1 MSRLKYI
8 AWRTLN
14 TIILLWVIITVLF
27 LLFRL
32 LPGSYADLLVAEGA
46 DQETVETLRAQWG
59 LDQPLYFQYF
69 AYLANFVQ
77 LNVGE
82 SFQYG
87 LPVWEYVAHRIAN
100 TLILVAPGITVGYV
114 IGTIIGTILGSRRG
128 SKLENFGVF
137 TLVMIGS
144 LPSFFTAILFVVFF
158 AVYLDLF
165 PTGGMLSAGTAG
177 LFGSEV
183 VWWKLYFT
191 TEFLHHWLLPF
202 LVVVILGIYPSAMV
216 MRTSVVE
223 VSGQDF
229 MYYNEVSGLGQK
241 DRLIRMAHHAILPVL
256 TLFPI
261 SVGQAVSGLVLV
273 ELVFNWPGIGY
284 TLIEAVFNRDYPVIQ
299 FVFFMTAAFVVIANF
314 FIDIAYGIIDPR
326 ISVGGEE

>member
-1 MSRLKYI
+1 MSRVRYI

-32 LPGSYADLLVAEGA
+32 LPGSYADLLIAEGA

-59 LDQPLYFQYF
+59 LDQPLYIQYV
-69 AYLANFVQ
+69 AYLSNFVQ
-77 LNVGE
+77 LNMGE

-87 LPVWEYVAHRIAN
+87 MPVWDYVNHRIAN
-100 TLILVAPGITVGYV
+100 TLVLVAPGITIGYV
-114 IGTIIGTILGSRRG
+114 IGSVIGTVLGSRKGTR
-128 SKLENFGVF
+128 LENYGVF

-144 LPSFFTAILFVVFF
+144 LPSFFTAILLIIIF
-158 AVYLDLF
+158 AVYLNLF
-165 PTGGMLSAGTAG
+165 PTSGMLPAGTAG
-177 LFGSEV
+177 RFGEEV
-183 VWWKLYFT
+183 VWWRLYFS
-191 TEFLHHWLLPF
+191 TEFLRHWFLPF
-202 LVVVILGIYPSAMV
+202 CVVTILGIYPSAMV

-229 MYYNEVSGLGQK
+229 MYYNEVSGLSQK
-241 DRLIRMAHHAILPVL
+241 DRLIRMAHHAILPVI

-261 SVGQAVSGLVLV
+261 SIGQAVSGLVLV
-273 ELVFNWPGIGY
+273 ELVFNWPGIGF

-299 FVFFMTAAFVVIANF
+299 FVFFLTAAFVVIANF
-314 FIDIAYGIIDPR
+314 IVDIVYGVIDPR
-326 ISVGGEE
+326 ISIDGEE